1 MGGGQR
7 EQCPFDT
14 QDSPTLA
21 GQACPSLHLS
31 VSELGAT
38 DRASQRVGDSQ
49 PRPGQP
55 EVGSGGIECP
65 QTHESPALWMELGSQ
80 LGGQRNLRDPLP
92 QGMLRARTSL
102 SRTPILGPIG
112 PHLLT
117 AESSLSGSQGPG
129 QYPTPEPTSPP
140 CPGRQTHRPHTSKHT
155 ADAPPPSKP
164 ATPTPAKDSPEESLS
179 HPHHSHHKHY
189 FPIWTVG
196 WSDPPPPYQAA
207 HRGGQLTPK
216 KPDT

>member
-7 EQCPFDT
+7 EQCPLDT

-55 EVGSGGIECP
+55 EVGSGDIECP
-65 QTHESPALWMELGSQ
+65 QTHESPTLWMELESQ
-80 LGGQRNLRDPLP
+80 LGGQRNLGDPLP
-92 QGMLRARTSL
+92 RWMLRARTSL

-129 QYPTPEPTSPP
+129 QYPIPEPTSPP
-140 CPGRQTHRPHTSKHT
+140 CPGRQTHRPHTSKRTSKCT
-155 ADAPPPSKP
+155 ADAPPPASRPHPHQPRTALKSP
-164 ATPTPAKDSPEESLS
+164 SATPTTVTTNIV
-179 HPHHSHHKHY
+179 
-189 FPIWTVG
+189 FPSGQWAGVTLQPSTRQHTGVG
-196 WSDPPPPYQAA
+196 S
-207 HRGGQLTPK
+207 
-216 KPDT
+216 